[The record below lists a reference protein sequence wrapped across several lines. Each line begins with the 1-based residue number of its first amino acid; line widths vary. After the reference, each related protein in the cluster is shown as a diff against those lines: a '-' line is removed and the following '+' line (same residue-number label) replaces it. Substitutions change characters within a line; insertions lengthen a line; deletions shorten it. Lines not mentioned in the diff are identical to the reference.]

1 MATSVCRRENG
12 MNALSIANYIVNNWS
27 DKIEITN
34 LKLNKL
40 VYYSYVESL
49 RKLGRPLF
57 DDAIEAWQYGPV
69 EPVVYQAFSSYGRNP
84 IQATSGPAELDA
96 ASKQIVHCVMRK
108 LGSLSAFDLVTM
120 SHKPDGAW
128 ASVYSSEKDNAITPE
143 AILASADGIDDSKLV
158 TIGQAVQS
166 TIASMPNALRL
177 LENS

>member
-57 DDAIEAWQYGPV
+57 DDARRGSTVP
-69 EPVVYQAFSSYGRNP
+69 SSPRYTRLSPHMAEIPSKRQVGLRN
-84 IQATSGPAELDA
+84 S
-96 ASKQIVHCVMRK
+96 MRPR
-108 LGSLSAFDLVTM
+108 SRSF
-120 SHKPDGAW
+120 
-128 ASVYSSEKDNAITPE
+128 
-143 AILASADGIDDSKLV
+143 
-158 TIGQAVQS
+158 
-166 TIASMPNALRL
+166 IA
-177 LENS
+177 